1 MYIHNIH
8 VAFSLIGR
16 NTERFQF
23 KELMVFANIKEII
36 LQNDK

>member
-1 MYIHNIH
+1 MYVYNTH
-8 VAFSLIGR
+8 VSLIGG

-23 KELMVFANIKEII
+23 EELMVFANIKEII